1 MQFPTVYVIIV
12 WYNGAKWVKKNI
24 ESLINSKHP
33 VKIVCIDNGSTD
45 QTVALLQ
52 EYKKHVHIVQSPENL
67 GFGKANNIGIE
78 AALKQ
83 NADYVFLL
91 NQDTWVYPE
100 TIGNLLKTA
109 KNNPEYGIVSPIH
122 LAPNE
127 SDFDANFKTYLSKA
141 TDTNSELSA
150 VPFVN
155 AAAWLIPKKALKKVS
170 YFEPLFGHYGEDR
183 NFVDRMIFHAFKI
196 GIDHSAKIT
205 HDRVITR
212 NFNKDLIQS
221 EYKIL
226 ATLLNPNLTEQQALQ
241 LGFKNVLG
249 LPKYFYKFYGLKKS
263 VSLFLKLRTYY
274 SAQIKRWKEIQHA
287 RSLY

>member
-24 ESLINSKHP
+24 ESLLNSKHP

-52 EYKKHVHIVQSPENL
+52 EYKKHIHFIQSTNNL

-78 AALKQ
+78 FALKQ

-91 NQDTWVYPE
+91 NQDTWVYPD
-100 TIGNLLKTA
+100 TIGNLVKTA
-109 KNNPEYGIVSPIH
+109 KNNSAYGIVSPLH

-127 SDFDANFKTYLSKA
+127 TDLDGNFNTYLSKA
-141 TDTNSELSA
+141 TDINNQVST

-183 NFVDRMIFHAFKI
+183 NFVDRIIYHSFKV

-212 NFNKDLIQS
+212 NFNKDVTQS

-226 ATLLNPNLTEQQALQ
+226 STLLNPNLSEQQALQ

-249 LPKYFYKFYGLKKS
+249 LPKYFYKYYGLNKS
-263 VSLFLKLRTYY
+263 VSLFLKLRKYY
-274 SAQIKRWKEIQHA
+274 SVQIKRWKEIQHA